1 MLDDHVEM
9 ESWVQE
15 KISKA
20 ADYIGTVKHYLEYE
34 MQFGPEKNPY
44 HSHEEDDD
52 MYEDINHIDDLIPL
66 LKKIVKVQESHKVI
80 LKDKM
85 HVIIE
90 PEDAKSLLFAYKELS
105 EENKKKFSLKL
116 FENKKEFWN
125 MVSFAKSRV

>member
-1 MLDDHVEM
+1 
-9 ESWVQE
+9 
-15 KISKA
+15 
-20 ADYIGTVKHYLEYE
+20 

-52 MYEDINHIDDLIPL
+52 MYEDIHHIDDLIPL

-116 FENKKEFWN
+116 FENKKEFGN